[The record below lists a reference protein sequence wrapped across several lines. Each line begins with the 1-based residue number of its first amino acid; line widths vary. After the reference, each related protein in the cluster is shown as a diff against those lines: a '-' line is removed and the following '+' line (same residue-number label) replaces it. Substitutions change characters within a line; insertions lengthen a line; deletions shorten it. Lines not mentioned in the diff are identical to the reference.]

1 MEEFFQLYPSR
12 TSISWFEDPP
22 MVNIQSDFHAY
33 TEKPFKGLSHN
44 HRNFNKRMIEFL
56 KKTHLPPAGEIE
68 RYRVKD
74 RSHKHKIS
82 ERMRREKLNQNYL
95 AIHKFLP
102 LGTKS
107 DKKSILEMA
116 VKEIEEMKKCKE
128 VLEGQNREMGIILG
142 ATEKARE
149 EVEKAEI
156 KLRVAYPASGV
167 DSMFEVLKCLKET
180 GSNATSIVSN
190 FSDHEFS
197 AALVVETK
205 IRAADVEKA
214 VQRTLFEAEIKFRQ
228 QVKDKNGSCLT
239 ILESGPL

>member
-12 TSISWFEDPP
+12 TSISWFEDAP
-22 MVNIQSDFHAY
+22 MVNIQSAFHAY
-33 TEKPFKGLSHN
+33 TEKPFRGLSRN

-56 KKTHLPPAGEIE
+56 KKTYLPPTGEIE

-95 AIHKFLP
+95 SIHKFLP

-116 VKEIEEMKKCKE
+116 VKEIEEMKRCKE
-128 VLEGQNREMGIILG
+128 VLEGQNREMRMILG
-142 ATEKARE
+142 ASEKFRE
-149 EVEKAEI
+149 EVEKAEL

-167 DSMFEVLKCLKET
+167 DSMLEVLRCLKET

-205 IRAADVEKA
+205 MLRRLCRE
-214 VQRTLFEAEIKFRQ
+214 L
-228 QVKDKNGSCLT
+228 CLK
-239 ILESGPL
+239 LR

>member
-1 MEEFFQLYPSR
+1 MEEFFQLCPSR
-12 TSISWFEDPP
+12 TSISWFGDAP
-22 MVNIQSDFHAY
+22 MVDIQSAFHAY
-33 TEKPFKGLSHN
+33 TEKPFRGLSHN
-44 HRNFNKRMIEFL
+44 HRNINKRMMEFL
-56 KKTHLPPAGEIE
+56 KKTYLPPAGEIE

-102 LGTKS
+102 LATKS

-116 VKEIEEMKKCKE
+116 VKEIEEMKRCKE
-128 VLEGQNREMGIILG
+128 VLEGQNREMRKILG
-142 ATEKARE
+142 VTEKARE

-167 DSMFEVLKCLKET
+167 DSLLEVLKCLKET

-214 VQRTLFEAEIKFRQ
+214 VQRSLFEAEMKFRQ
-228 QVKDKNGSCLT
+228 QVKDNSGNCLT
-239 ILESGPL
+239 IFESGPL